1 MARGFPSMSLCCID
15 SGLNVHGIASKGQK
29 NLRSFQ
35 TLADRY
41 LFFLM
46 NTLDKLYRGNIR
58 RSLYKY
64 AL

>member
-1 MARGFPSMSLCCID
+1 MSLCCKD
-15 SGLNVHGIASKGQK
+15 SGLNVHGIASKGHK
-29 NLRSFQ
+29 NLRRFQ

-41 LFFLM
+41 LFF
-46 NTLDKLYRGNIR
+46 NTHKLYMGNIR